1 MATNKKSLPVMS
13 LQATIRQF
21 RYEVAREIGLDITL
35 AANEYES
42 APMHSLHVGAIRGDV
57 AKRMVD
63 LAQEQ
68 LGCKRSLS

>member
-1 MATNKKSLPVMS
+1 MANKKQLPVMS
-13 LQATIRQF
+13 LQSTIHQF

-35 AANEYES
+35 RANEYEP
-42 APMHSLHVGAIRGDV
+42 APMHSLHVGVIRGDV

-68 LGCKRSLS
+68 LGCERPQV